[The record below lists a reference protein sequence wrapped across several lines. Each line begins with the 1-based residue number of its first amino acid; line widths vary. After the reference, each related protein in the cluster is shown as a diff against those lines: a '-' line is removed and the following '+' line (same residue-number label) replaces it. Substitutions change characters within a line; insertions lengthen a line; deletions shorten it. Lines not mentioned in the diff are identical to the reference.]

1 MRYLIDF
8 LRVVLPQGLA
18 RLRLNRLWAFLA
30 LIIGLAHTGL
40 VMALLA
46 KKLISETVALA
57 VLDHS
62 LGLTVVLCILGALFP
77 SKAPPKI
84 HAPEKENPP
93 PDSKPQ
99 P

>member
-18 RLRLNRLWAFLA
+18 RLRLNRLWALLA
-30 LIIGLAHTGL
+30 LFIGLAHTAL

-62 LGLTVVLCILGALFP
+62 LGLTVVLCVLGALFP
-77 SKAPPKI
+77 SKIAKPPHK
-84 HAPEKENPP
+84 PENETP
-93 PDSKPQ
+93 PDSNPQ